1 MGEYRT
7 NRSDALPATAREK
20 RAWIGQTVLI
30 VLLVC
35 GVIGTAGH
43 RLHVNRYAPATGYVT
58 TAHYAEVRAP
68 VAARVAA
75 ISGESGGAV
84 TAGTLIVQLEDAEQ
98 RASEAEAVSS
108 VRKAEA
114 EIASREAELS
124 DRRRDHRSRV
134 ASAKLALDYA
144 KQRIELTGTLAAKGL
159 VSGRDLAA
167 DAYTLKQAEAEYARL
182 SEADTSL
189 DERQLEI
196 LRRELGSRIETV
208 ARARAAVSA
217 RAVRAPIDGRLLR
230 HSFYVGEV
238 VRPDTLLFE
247 VFGGTNLVLKL
258 RVPERYA
265 AKVTPGQSVRAELRS
280 FKTLL
285 RDWVQGTV
293 VETRDVIQTEGAQA
307 YRVIY
312 CSFDPEGRVVQPG
325 ATADAEILIG
335 RTSFWSALIGL

>member
-7 NRSDALPATAREK
+7 TRREALPATAREK
-20 RAWIGQTVLI
+20 RAWIWQTVLI

-35 GVIGTAGH
+35 AAIGYAG
-43 RLHVNRYAPATGYVT
+43 RRWHVNRYAPATGYVT
-58 TAHYAEVRAP
+58 TEHYVEVRAP
-68 VAARVAA
+68 VAARVAS
-75 ISGESGGAV
+75 IPGESGGTV
-84 TAGTLIVQLEDAEQ
+84 TAGALLTQLEDAEQ
-98 RASEAEAVSS
+98 RAAEAEAASG

-114 EIASREAELS
+114 EIASLEAELA
-124 DRRRDHRSRV
+124 DRRRDFLSRV

-144 KQRIELTGTLAAKGL
+144 KQRIDLTGKLAAKGL

-189 DERQLEI
+189 DERQIEI
-196 LRRELGSRIETV
+196 LRRELASRIEMV
-208 ARARAAVSA
+208 ARAHAAVTA

-230 HSFYVGEV
+230 LGFFVGEV
-238 VRPDTLLFE
+238 VRPDTLLYE
-247 VFGGTNLVLKL
+247 IFGGTNLVLKL

-265 AKVTPGQSVRAELRS
+265 AKVAAGQPVRAELRS
-280 FKTLL
+280 FKTIL
-285 RDWVQGTV
+285 RDWVHGTV

-312 CSFDPEGRVVQPG
+312 CTFDPQGRVVQPG

-335 RTSFWSALIGL
+335 RSSFWAALIGL